1 MYQQQKENDY
11 TDYSLNITI
20 YDVDILS
27 ESPNNES
34 AMNIKVFLK

>member
-1 MYQQQKENDY
+1 MYQQQKENGY

-27 ESPNNES
+27 ESPNNDV
-34 AMNIKVFLK
+34 AINIMVILK